1 MGRFNLATRRMLEAI
16 SQITGHNRHLC
27 KSPQRIMVRIF
38 KLVKAAEVKNTKF
51 LRRSNK
57 ILKPQTTK
65 MDSYIASN
73 SLRGM
78 Y

>member
-1 MGRFNLATRRMLEAI
+1 
-16 SQITGHNRHLC
+16 
-27 KSPQRIMVRIF
+27 MVRIF

-51 LRRSNK
+51 LRRSNR

-65 MDSYIASN
+65 MDSYIAAN
-73 SLRGM
+73 SLLGM